1 MLNIKDLEIKLQKII
16 ERKHEELNLDR
27 DYNAKFSKIRDF
39 EGNAVGQIGE
49 EFAKEII
56 KEFAEIVSD
65 GTIHNEYDIQTK
77 SGVFFEVKTARKGR
91 ENNTFQFNG
100 INPNYNYD
108 YLLCLGICED
118 SIHFR
123 IFKKTDVSYIHKD
136 RKFYITQENFKKQ
149 LVQMNPQNQ
158 VNYKL
163 TLNLKE
169 LFDFSLL
176 LELLN
181 GIFNNTKN

>member
-1 MLNIKDLEIKLQKII
+1 MLNINDLEIKLQKII
-16 ERKHEELNLDR
+16 ERKHEELNLGR

-39 EGNAVGQIGE
+39 EGNAIGQIGE

-56 KEFAEIVSD
+56 KEFDAIIDD
-65 GTIHNEYDIQTK
+65 GIIHNEYDIQTN
-77 SGVFFEVKTARKGR
+77 SGLFFEVKTARKGR

-100 INPNYNYD
+100 INPNYNYH

-123 IFKKTDVSYIHKD
+123 IFKKSDVAYIHKD

-176 LELLN
+176 FGQLN
-181 GIFNNTKN
+181 GIFNKF